1 MEKKM
6 SDQNKKENQTEI
18 KLILVKDKKR
28 PTSYV
33 RKEIQEIVAAMVTL
47 GNKRGRPSTKCEE
60 ELYAA

>member
-1 MEKKM
+1 MEKNM

-33 RKEIQEIVAAMVTL
+33 QKEIFDKPFDKLVKKDGCVI
-47 GNKRGRPSTKCEE
+47 N
-60 ELYAA
+60 